1 MARIKEILI
10 WLLILLAYAIAGG
23 NDLAM
28 VLAGAM

>member
-1 MARIKEILI
+1 MNRTKTILI
-10 WLLILLAYAIAGG
+10 WMLIFLAYAIAGG

>member
-1 MARIKEILI
+1 MNRIKTILI
-10 WLLILLAYAIAGG
+10 WLIVLIAYAIAGG